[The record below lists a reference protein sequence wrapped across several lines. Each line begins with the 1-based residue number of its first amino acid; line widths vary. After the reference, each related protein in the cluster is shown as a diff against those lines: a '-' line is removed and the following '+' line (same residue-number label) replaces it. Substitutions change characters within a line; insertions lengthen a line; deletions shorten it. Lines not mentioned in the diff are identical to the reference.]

1 MEIDDDTKYAIIII
15 ITIIFLMLVFYIGIN
30 MLDRYKNKNIKHI
43 EEINNKV
50 YDEEDTVVELNIR

>member
-30 MLDRYKNKNIKHI
+30 MLDRYKNIKHI